1 MSTTFNTKCLPRL
14 GAVSPVAGARAHTPQ
29 RRAVPTSLP
38 VAPYLANANDS
49 LNDGALL
56 DAASTAGDRER
67 TFGRPRVL
75 HVDTDLAAAGVLA
88 TLVVPEAHVTHAA
101 TLAQARKLLESDV
114 FSLVVLDP
122 VLPDGDAR
130 TLLPLLGG
138 TPLLVYSANQP
149 EWRGNAPVFLPKPW
163 TSARQ
168 LWSAIS
174 GLLGVPA
181 TLTAGD

>member
-1 MSTTFNTKCLPRL
+1 MSTIFNTKCLPRV
-14 GAVSPVAGARAHTPQ
+14 GAIATAGATRAHTPQ
-29 RRAVPTSLP
+29 RHAVASALP
-38 VAPYLANANDS
+38 LVPCLANANDS
-49 LNDGALL
+49 LNDAVLV
-56 DAASTAGDRER
+56 DPASAAGNTER
-67 TFGRPRVL
+67 AFGRPRVL

-88 TLVVPEAHVTHAA
+88 SLVVPEAHVTHAA

-130 TLLPLLGG
+130 TLLPLLTG

-149 EWRGNAPVFLPKPW
+149 EWRGAAPAFLPKPW

>member
-1 MSTTFNTKCLPRL
+1 MPTTLTTKCLPRA
-14 GAVSPVAGARAHTPQ
+14 GAATASGGARAHTPQ
-29 RRAVPTSLP
+29 RRAVAASLP
-38 VAPYLANANDS
+38 AAPCLAHANDR
-49 LNDGALL
+49 LNDGAPM
-56 DAASTAGDRER
+56 DAPAAASGKLASC
-67 TFGRPRVL
+67 GRPRVL

-174 GLLGVPA
+174 SLLGVPA

>member
-1 MSTTFNTKCLPRL
+1 MSTTFNTKCSPRL
-14 GAVSPVAGARAHTPQ
+14 GAVAPASATRAHTPQ
-29 RRAVPTSLP
+29 RHAVASALP
-38 VAPYLANANDS
+38 LVPCLAN
-49 LNDGALL
+49 
-56 DAASTAGDRER
+56 
-67 TFGRPRVL
+67 
-75 HVDTDLAAAGVLA
+75 
-88 TLVVPEAHVTHAA
+88 AHVTHAA

-130 TLLPLLGG
+130 TLLPLLTG

-149 EWRGNAPVFLPKPW
+149 EWRGAAPAFLPKPW